1 LAAEK
6 GRSLSFSEGKTLLI
20 DGPASLF
27 LLKGNVSILG
37 ATLKVGE
44 RIVVREGKRLPLE
57 AIKPSLLDLRMGE
70 NASLTEVDGS
80 TIPPSWRD
88 ASEEIISNKKP
99 MTVMVLGA
107 VDSGKTSFC
116 TYLVNKALEKGR
128 SVGIVD
134 GDLGQ
139 SDVGPPGTVG
149 FSHVTGSV
157 RDLFEMEAEDACFVG
172 VTSPSRAVAKL
183 LNGVAALKDRA
194 LGTGVNFLVIN
205 TDGWINGE
213 EAAQYKV
220 QMVERLSPDA
230 VVGIQQEMELEP
242 ILNALRNVKI
252 FRVSSSSAVKRRCQE
267 RRKVLRELSYK
278 KYLKGAKVQSF
289 PLNWVRIEGA
299 PFGTWKPPTSE
310 QMEKVREILG
320 AAPLYY
326 NETPTALFL
335 VLGRGQEISEEQMRN
350 LEEGLGKRVKTIKR
364 GEEEGL
370 LVALQDTLGRFLGIG
385 ILSSLDY
392 ERGVIKV
399 YTPVDEKVS
408 TICVG
413 QMKLDK
419 QGVEISLSPIFADWA

>member
-6 GRSLSFSEGKTLLI
+6 GRSSSFSEGKTLLI
-20 DGPASLF
+20 DGPASLL

-44 RIVVREGKRLPLE
+44 RIVIREGKRLPLE
-57 AIKPSLLDLRMGE
+57 VKEPSVLDLRMGE

-88 ASEEIISNKKP
+88 ASQGIISNKKP

-116 TYLVNKALEKGR
+116 TYLVNKALEKGHN
-128 SVGIVD
+128 VGIID

-139 SDVGPPGTVG
+139 SDVGPPGTIG
-149 FSHVTGSV
+149 FSPVTGPV

-172 VTSPSRAVAKL
+172 VTSPSRAVAKI
-183 LNGVAALKDRA
+183 LNRVAALKDKA
-194 LGTGVNFLVIN
+194 LNTSVNFLVIN

-213 EAAQYKV
+213 DATQYKV

-230 VVGIQQEMELEP
+230 VVGIQQETELEP

-252 FRVSSSSAVKRRCQE
+252 FRVGSPSAVKRRCQE

-326 NETPTALFL
+326 ETPTALFL
-335 VLGRGQEISEEQMRN
+335 VLGRGQEISEARTRD
-350 LEEGLGKRVKTIKR
+350 LEGGLGKRVKTIKR

-370 LVALQDTLGRFLGIG
+370 LVALQDTQGRFLGIG
-385 ILSSLDY
+385 ILSSFDY
-392 ERGVIKV
+392 ERGAIKV
-399 YTPVDEKVS
+399 YTPVDENVS

-419 QGVEISLSPIFADWA
+419 QGIEVGLSPIFADWA

>member
-1 LAAEK
+1 MAAEK
-6 GRSLSFSEGKTLLI
+6 GRSFSEGKTLLI
-20 DGPASLF
+20 DGPASLL

-57 AIKPSLLDLRMGE
+57 VKKPSVLDLRMGE
-70 NASLTEVDGS
+70 SASLTEVDGS

-88 ASEEIISNKKP
+88 ASEEIISDKKL
-99 MTVMVLGA
+99 MTVMVMGA

-116 TYLVNKALEKGR
+116 TYLVNKALEKER
-128 SVGIVD
+128 NVGIVD
-134 GDLGQ
+134 ADLGQ
-139 SDVGPPGTVG
+139 SDVGPPGTIG

-183 LNGVAALKDRA
+183 LNGVTALKNRA

-213 EAAQYKV
+213 DAAQYKV

-230 VVGIQQEMELEP
+230 VVGIQQETELEP
-242 ILNALRNVKI
+242 ILNTLRNVKI
-252 FRVSSSSAVKRRCQE
+252 FRVGSPSAVKRRCQE

-278 KYLKGAKVQSF
+278 KYLKGAKVRSF
-289 PLNWVRIEGA
+289 PLNWVRVEETS
-299 PFGTWKPPTSE
+299 FGTWKPPTSE
-310 QMEKVREILG
+310 QMEKVKEILG
-320 AAPLYY
+320 VAPLYY

-335 VLGRGQEISEEQMRN
+335 VLEKGQEINEGRMGGLEQ
-350 LEEGLGKRVKTIKR
+350 GLGKRVKAIKK

-370 LVALQDTLGRFLGIG
+370 LVALQDAQRGFLGIG
-385 ILSSLDY
+385 ILFSFDY

-399 YTPVDEKVS
+399 YTPVDERVS

-419 QGVEISLSPIFADWA
+419 QGIEIGLSSIFADWV